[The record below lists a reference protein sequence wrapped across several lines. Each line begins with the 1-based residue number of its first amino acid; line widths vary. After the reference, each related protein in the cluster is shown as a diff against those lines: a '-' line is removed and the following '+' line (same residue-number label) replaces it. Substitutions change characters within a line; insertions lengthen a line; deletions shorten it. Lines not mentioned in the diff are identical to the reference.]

1 MGQRGHIAANA
12 KVQAVGRAP
21 VYQPA
26 TQFDSQRGARITVAH
41 LNLGRYLVFFAG
53 SSSTAHQSGGNGD
66 IQITPI
72 ATGYRRCVTSLIGGH
87 TPQLKVLCADRSG
100 APRDTA
106 FTVQWVVA

>member
-1 MGQRGHIAANA
+1 MGQRGLTAANA

-26 TQFDSQRGARITVAH
+26 TQFDSQSNARITVAH
-41 LNLGRYLVFFAG
+41 LDRGRYLVFFAG
-53 SSSTAHQSGGNGD
+53 SSSTAHPNGGNGD
-66 IQITPI
+66 VQITPI
-72 ATGYRRCVTSLIGGH
+72 ATGYRRCVDSLTGGH
-87 TPQLKVLCADRSG
+87 TPRLEVVCADRSG